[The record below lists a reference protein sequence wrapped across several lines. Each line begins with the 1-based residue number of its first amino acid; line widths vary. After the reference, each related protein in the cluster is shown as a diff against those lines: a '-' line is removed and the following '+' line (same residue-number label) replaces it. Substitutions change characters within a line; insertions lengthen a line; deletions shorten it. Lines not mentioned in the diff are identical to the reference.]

1 MWNDRFS
8 NASSHCLLCCFVI
21 SFLSSKDS
29 RIAFC
34 TCRINGFCDL
44 VSVDELPS
52 VTQIYSR
59 CFKSNTSY
67 EYSMLVRRHC
77 VIVLKQNVL
86 RVGEAEEN
94 RCFSSASPFA
104 PNGSGSPCRSGFDH
118 TQDLLYGFLSE
129 CQSLIIHDH
138 TRHTHNLIL
147 VFQAFEMVNVIDLC
161 GNIGILSG
169 NSLGR
174 LYQIGM

>member
-8 NASSHCLLCCFVI
+8 NASSHCLLCCFEI

-44 VSVDELPS
+44 VSVGELPS

-94 RCFSSASPFA
+94 RCFSSASPLCSQWLRFSL
-104 PNGSGSPCRSGFDH
+104 PIRIRSYSGSPLWFSFRM
-118 TQDLLYGFLSE
+118 SE
-129 CQSLIIHDH
+129 
-138 TRHTHNLIL
+138 
-147 VFQAFEMVNVIDLC
+147 
-161 GNIGILSG
+161 
-169 NSLGR
+169 LGHS
-174 LYQIGM
+174 